1 MMVFRRITS
10 ARRDEA
16 LRTYSSS
23 TSPTDHPRAR
33 GRDVAA
39 VHVANYLTGSPPR
52 AGTRRPSQDETDR
65 AHRITPARGDE
76 THQLPTPLAPCWD
89 HPRVLGRELH
99 DIVQDRVQVRS
110 TPACEDENRSSPG
123 YAGRRQDHPRTRGR
137 DAGAFN
143 KQVFS
148 TGSPRTRGRDD
159 AGYQLWNGKYGSP
172 PHAGTRPTSFAP
184 MVLIARITPA
194 RGDETSPTMSAWRRC
209 PDHPRTRG
217 RDNGITF
224 DADAYDGSPPHAG
237 TRHRFQDQVLGCDR
251 ITPARGD
258 ETRADGGLHRLQPDH
273 PRTRGRDS
281 CSQVLDFTQYLLPGS
296 WHRMVIDYAGWS
308 LSIPHP

>member
-1 MMVFRRITS
+1 MMVFRRITP

-148 TGSPRTRGRDD
+148 TGSPPHAGTRRCWLPALERQVRITPARGDETNQLRANGPHSADHPRTRGRDVPD
-159 AGYQLWNGKYGSP
+159 NVGVASVPGSP
-172 PHAGTRPTSFAP
+172 PHAGTRQRHHIRRRR
-184 MVLIARITPA
+184 LRRITPA
-194 RGDETSPTMSAWRRC
+194 RGDETSLSGSGPGLRS
-209 PDHPRTRG
+209 DHPRTRG
-217 RDNGITF
+217 RDTG
-224 DADAYDGSPPHAG
+224 
-237 TRHRFQDQVLGCDR
+237 
-251 ITPARGD
+251 
-258 ETRADGGLHRLQPDH
+258 
-273 PRTRGRDS
+273 
-281 CSQVLDFTQYLLPGS
+281 
-296 WHRMVIDYAGWS
+296 
-308 LSIPHP
+308 